1 MEVNE
6 MIIREVIYEDAPY
19 WVLLKDGYYHVY
31 EDTCK
36 GYAEHRLL
44 TDSFDDAK
52 KYIELQKK

>member
-1 MEVNE
+1 MLLKD
-6 MIIREVIYEDAPY
+6 IIYEDSPF
-19 WVLLKDGYYHVY
+19 WVTYKDGYYHVY

-52 KYIELQKK
+52 KFIGLQKK